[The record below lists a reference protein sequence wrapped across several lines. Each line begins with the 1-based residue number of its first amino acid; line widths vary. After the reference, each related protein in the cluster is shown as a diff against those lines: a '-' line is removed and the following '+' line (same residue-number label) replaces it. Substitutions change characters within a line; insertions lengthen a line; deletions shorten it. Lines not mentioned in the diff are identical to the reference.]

1 MLLSWSSYSVID
13 HLWKICVG
21 VTLFLKQQSSLS
33 INFKD
38 VESFSAE
45 ILCKETTILNVVYR
59 MPNRVCTA
67 FEYFFFYY
75 VKFAP

>member
-21 VTLFLKQQSSLS
+21 VTLFLKQQSNLS

-45 ILCKETTILNVVYR
+45 ILCKDKK
-59 MPNRVCTA
+59 PQS
-67 FEYFFFYY
+67 
-75 VKFAP
+75 